1 MKIYVFGCILFIIG
15 LSILIG
21 RTCIFI
27 KKTEKEISDI
37 KVRYLGK
44 FEEDDFAIK
53 DVREHLK
60 ITNGIKGSK

>member
-1 MKIYVFGCILFIIG
+1 MTRKLGDVQIFYEKNVHCRF
-15 LSILIG
+15 
-21 RTCIFI
+21 FI

-60 ITNGIKGSK
+60 ITNGIKGGK